1 MAAASPTPIATDFS
15 GFTALKTS
23 ARANDPETVRKAA
36 QQFEALFVQQM
47 LKSARAASLGDDMLG
62 GGQTEFYQDM
72 FDQQMSLH
80 LANGKGMGLADV
92 LVKQLLPTA
101 SAQMPDF
108 DAAQA
113 PLPGLGTTTGTGAP
127 LPSAVAPSATGVAVI
142 KPDAQSLVMPE
153 LLSMDQLSA
162 LPSTAVIR
170 DVQAI
175 AQGRYQSPDNAAH
188 FIAQIRPHAERVA
201 STLGV
206 PAEAVMAQA
215 ALETG
220 WGRHVPTHADGR
232 PGHNFFGIKAHG
244 GWDGARLDKTTHE
257 HLGGRMQRITA
268 TFRAYDSI
276 GEGFDDYARFLKTNP
291 RYAEAL
297 RQGTDAQ
304 GFAQGLQEAGY
315 ATDPAYA
322 SKLLKMMRS
331 EPISREG
338 DSRNPERPV

>member
-1 MAAASPTPIATDFS
+1 MAGASPTPVATDFS
-15 GFTALKTS
+15 GFASLKTS

-92 LVKQLLPTA
+92 LVKQLLPA
-101 SAQMPDF
+101 GSAQLPSF
-108 DAAQA
+108 DATRA
-113 PLPGLGTTTGTGAP
+113 PLPRVGHVTGIGSTTAP
-127 LPSAVAPSATGVAVI
+127 QGKGMATAIETSQG
-142 KPDAQSLVMPE
+142 LVMPE
-153 LLSMDQLSA
+153 LSSRDELA
-162 LPSTAVIR
+162 RLPSDTVIR

-175 AQGRYQSPDNAAH
+175 AQGRYEAPENAAH
-188 FIAQIRPHAERVA
+188 FIAQIRPHAERA
-201 STLGV
+201 ARTLGV

-220 WGRHVPTHADGR
+220 WGRHVPAHANGQ
-232 PGHNFFGIKAHG
+232 PGHNFFGIKAHD

-257 HLGGRMQRITA
+257 HLGGRMQRVTA

-276 GEGFDDYARFLKTNP
+276 GEGFDDYASFLKSNP

-297 RQGTDAQ
+297 RQGSDPQ
-304 GFAQGLQEAGY
+304 RFAQGLQEAGY

-322 SKLLKMMRS
+322 TKLLKMMRS

-338 DSRNPERPV
+338 DSRSSDRPV

>member
-1 MAAASPTPIATDFS
+1 MSAASPTPVATDFS
-15 GFTALKTS
+15 GFASLKTS

-92 LVKQLLPTA
+92 LVKQLLPAGTA
-101 SAQMPDF
+101 QIPAF
-108 DAAQA
+108 DAAQT
-113 PLPGLGTTTGTGAP
+113 PLPGLGTAVGTGAP
-127 LPSAVAPSATGVAVI
+127 LPSAIAPSASGIATI
-142 KPDAQSLVMPE
+142 KPGAQGLVMPE
-153 LLSMDQLSA
+153 LLSMDELSE

-175 AQGRYQSPDNAAH
+175 AQGRYETPENAAH
-188 FIAQIRPHAERVA
+188 FIAQIRPHAERA
-201 STLGV
+201 AKTLGV

-244 GWDGARLDKTTHE
+244 GWEGARLDKTTHE
-257 HLGGRMQRITA
+257 HLGGRMQRVTA

-276 GEGFDDYARFLKTNP
+276 GEGFDDYARFLKSNP
-291 RYAEAL
+291 RYADAL
-297 RQGTDAQ
+297 RQGSDAQ

-322 SKLLKMMRS
+322 NKLLKMMRS
-331 EPISREG
+331 EPISRAG
-338 DSRNPERPV
+338 DSRSSDRPV